1 VRASELYELKNGA
14 PIVVGSRIYLCEVIG
29 DAAKLS
35 WSRRDF
41 GERLLGD
48 DTEGRQVYRELFW
61 VERSQFLQRC
71 VAASYIQYTF
81 ALFWVLQGTLLDSR
95 ELAKYLAQQRAGG
108 SEVASFSAALNFPP
122 RLGHLFF

>member
-1 VRASELYELKNGA
+1 
-14 PIVVGSRIYLCEVIG
+14 
-29 DAAKLS
+29 
-35 WSRRDF
+35 
-41 GERLLGD
+41 
-48 DTEGRQVYRELFW
+48 
-61 VERSQFLQRC
+61 